1 MVITDSL
8 YTFQESIGRAGPG
21 TRDRQPRFRRWDGGR
36 LVFSQPV
43 LRLSSFILSLF
54 LPTLPV
60 EMADFGFGELKQ
72 GKSAPLPLWVCQK
85 PAAVGQGQPESVSIT
100 RLSDNPWPMT
110 SPSSQLVAQP
120 GKPQHDGPK
129 WRTRTSRVP
138 SMFYT
143 IATDKGSLICFLRCI
158 GFITSPLTKNPSLHH
173 YILQGLRPPKVRFR
187 PRRRPAG
194 PDTGETRANGALLRL
209 SFANTHS
216 STPRRPAHFEL
227 AISLL
232 VIPLALWPQTP
243 PAMGS
248 SDLD

>member
-1 MVITDSL
+1 MVTDSF

-43 LRLSSFILSLF
+43 LRLSSFILSLS

-60 EMADFGFGELKQ
+60 EMADFGFELLKQ
-72 GKSAPLPLWVCQK
+72 GKSAPLPLWACQK
-85 PAAVGQGQPESVSIT
+85 PAAVGQGQPESFSIT
-100 RLSDNPWPMT
+100 RWSDNPWPMT
-110 SPSSQLVAQP
+110 SASSQLVAQP
-120 GKPQHDGPK
+120 GKPQQDGPK

-138 SMFYT
+138 PMLYT
-143 IATDKGSLICFLRCI
+143 RPTDKRLLICFLR
-158 GFITSPLTKNPSLHH
+158 
-173 YILQGLRPPKVRFR
+173 QGLRPPKVRFR
-187 PRRRPAG
+187 PRPRPAG

>member
-1 MVITDSL
+1 MVTDSF
-8 YTFQESIGRAGPG
+8 YTFPESIGRAGPG

-60 EMADFGFGELKQ
+60 ETADFGFEESNQ
-72 GKSAPLPLWVCQK
+72 GKSAPLPLRVCQK
-85 PAAVGQGQPESVSIT
+85 PAAVGQGQPESFSTT
-100 RLSDNPWPMT
+100 RWSDNPWPMT
-110 SPSSQLVAQP
+110 SASSQLVAQP

-138 SMFYT
+138 PMLYT
-143 IATDKGSLICFLRCI
+143 RPTDKRLLICFLR
-158 GFITSPLTKNPSLHH
+158 
-173 YILQGLRPPKVRFR
+173 QGLRPPKVRFR

-232 VIPLALWPQTP
+232 VTPLALWPQTP